1 MILSKEKIDI
11 HEQKLSIPLFGMNL
25 FLRTGNHLI
34 EKGRLFEPSN
44 RFTAELL
51 MQSDEFYNLSKQKNI
66 SHWQGNI
73 LKVTLPMRSSET

>member
-1 MILSKEKIDI
+1 MKENTHN

-44 RFTAELL
+44 RFTAEVL
-51 MQSDEFYNLSKQKNI
+51 MLSDGKDYLI
-66 SHWQGNI
+66 
-73 LKVTLPMRSSET
+73 